1 MVRHKLLIPFVFFV
15 VSCGQTNHSGD
26 KKNVNE
32 QKSSANQFPIQKAIA
47 KYNELLEIKDSYSNI
62 SIDTAT
68 IKLLSENKIL
78 LLDNFEF
85 YRFTIFNGGHY
96 EYNNGQIICLGLVS
110 KSDTNDIRILFP
122 KDYAK
127 SSLNFYDPYLNGK
140 VSDKKDYCTKLSNLI
155 NYYTTYQTKNIE
167 YSYLDNNNLLTVI
180 SKHTVQSYDI
190 VTKKNISFLEADK
203 VQFTFSG
210 DTLKSFLRVSGK

>member
-15 VSCGQTNHSGD
+15 VSCGHTNHSGD
-26 KKNVNE
+26 AKNIKE
-32 QKSSANQFPIQKAIA
+32 QKSSVNQFPIQKKIS

-68 IKLLSENKIL
+68 IKLMTENEISV
-78 LLDNFEF
+78 LDNFEF
-85 YRFTIFNGGHY
+85 YRFIIFNGGHY
-96 EYNNGQIICLGLVS
+96 EYNNGQIICLALVS

-122 KDYAK
+122 KDYTK

-140 VSDKKDYCTKLSNLI
+140 VSHKKDYCTKLSNLI
-155 NYYTTYQTKNIE
+155 NYYTTYQTKNVE
-167 YSYLDNNNLLTVI
+167 YSYLDNHNLLTVI
-180 SKHTVQSYDI
+180 SKYTVQSHDI
-190 VTKKNISFLEADK
+190 VTKKNISFLQADS
-203 VQFTFSG
+203 VQFAFSG

>member
-1 MVRHKLLIPFVFFV
+1 MPFLILII
-15 VSCGQTNHSGD
+15 SCSQTNHSD
-26 KKNVNE
+26 DNKIVNE
-32 QKSSANQFPIQKAIA
+32 QRSSAIQFPIQKAIA

-62 SIDTAT
+62 SVDTAT
-68 IKLLSENKIL
+68 IKLLTENEIL
-78 LLDNFEF
+78 GLDNFEF

-96 EYNNGQIICLGLVS
+96 EYNNGQIICLGLVA

-140 VSDKKDYCTKLSNLI
+140 VSNKQDYCTKLSNLL

-180 SKHTVQSYDI
+180 SKHKVQSYDI
-190 VTKKNISFLEADK
+190 VNKKNISFLQEDT

-210 DTLKSFLRVSGK
+210 DTLKSFFKIGGK